1 STTVPAFAALF
12 IRWLSI
18 SLLIAYTI
26 SRRTLTPWVLVSLLA
41 GAELGHDWPSVA
53 MQLQFLGAIFIRLI
67 KAIVAPLLFSTLV
80 VGIAGHGDLR
90 KVRRLG
96 IKSLVYFEIV
106 STIAMLLGFAAINIS
121 RAGESIQGFATTVT
135 RSTAAT
141 YSATEI
147 ITEIFPENIA
157 KSVAENHVLQIVVF
171 AILFGI
177 ALALVPEKSRAPF
190 LKLA

>member
-1 STTVPAFAALF
+1 MHSASTRSLSARIKIWLLAAAGMTAATAVFMSFLASRESTTVPAFAALF

-67 KAIVAPLLFSTLV
+67 KAIVAPLLFGTLV

-135 RSTAAT
+135 RSTAA
-141 YSATEI
+141 
-147 ITEIFPENIA
+147 
-157 KSVAENHVLQIVVF
+157 
-171 AILFGI
+171 
-177 ALALVPEKSRAPF
+177 
-190 LKLA
+190 